1 MKEENY
7 KAPIYQ
13 GEVIRMINDK
23 KNNIMEQR
31 YDSIEDADF
40 FEIHLD
46 FMDVHYQRPVRGWH
60 RPSFVSSIFWWN
72 F

>member
-23 KNNIMEQR
+23 KNNIMEQQ

-46 FMDVHYQRPVRGWH
+46 FMDVHYQRWSGGTLLYEV
-60 RPSFVSSIFWWN
+60 N
-72 F
+72 ALKN